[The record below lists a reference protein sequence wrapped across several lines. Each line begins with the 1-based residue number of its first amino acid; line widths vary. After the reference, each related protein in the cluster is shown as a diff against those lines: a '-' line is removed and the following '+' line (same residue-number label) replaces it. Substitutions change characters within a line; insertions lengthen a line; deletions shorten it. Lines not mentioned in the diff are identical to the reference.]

1 MNGDDPKLVMARRI
15 ADTACEPIKA
25 PRHSSPWEASY
36 RSALAAIEEC
46 TEAHARIAEAHA
58 CPTTSIIQCH
68 YDQATHDIAGS
79 IRDHLKGPT
88 DASTNEK

>member
-36 RSALAAIEEC
+36 RSALAAILE
-46 TEAHARIAEAHA
+46 TQRRDAELADRFFVQDA
-58 CPTTSIIQCH
+58 FRFELG
-68 YDQATHDIAGS
+68 GS
-79 IRDHLKGPT
+79 IATAIRTGTHYGK
-88 DASTNEK
+88 AEQ